1 MGGLGIWEIA
11 LILVGILL
19 LFGGRKIPQ
28 LARALGTG
36 LREFKKTLGDT
47 VKEITDVRHEIE
59 DTSAHEPTAAPKKK
73 KKTARKKA

>member
-28 LARALGTG
+28 LARDLGTG

-47 VKEITDVRHEIE
+47 EKEITDVRHEIE
-59 DTSAHEPTAAPKKK
+59 DTSPRESTAAPKKK